1 MRLRGEHNVRITLS
15 AECMALVSSMPQN
28 ERDRRLIKLWLQQ
41 PTDRRTMDDVL
52 AFYGGL
58 QQHNPEL
65 LPPSSRG
72 DPYQQMESILSA
84 HITPENAS
92 P

>member
-1 MRLRGEHNVRITLS
+1 
-15 AECMALVSSMPQN
+15 MPQN

-41 PTDRRTMDDVL
+41 PTDRRTMDDVF
-52 AFYGGL
+52 AFYGRL

-72 DPYQQMESILSA
+72 DPYQQLKSVLSA
-84 HITPENAS
+84 HFTLETARS
-92 P
+92 

>member
-1 MRLRGEHNVRITLS
+1 MSGESS
-15 AECMALVSSMPQN
+15 AHIIHSAGCIASPRMPQN

-65 LPPSSRG
+65 LPPSSRAKLIVRYG
-72 DPYQQMESILSA
+72 SG
-84 HITPENAS
+84 
-92 P
+92 